1 VATPLRL
8 TALLILIPA
17 SAALPAVLPIAA
29 VLPTSGVLPISGPA
43 IAQSVLAQ
51 LGLTEARA
59 RTFLFEEMKSQTPGN
74 RRTTIAV
81 TGHRAFY
88 KLPASARGP
97 AATALFAWAR
107 AYVDSP
113 TFKSAYAH
121 FRREATPLDQ
131 RAAPS
136 ADEQVA
142 SQFAEMQ
149 AGIEQARKI
158 AATLPAADRDRLLAQ
173 LKAQEAQIN
182 DPAFRER
189 IRAAVELEHRERESS
204 NREGGAR
211 FDDQFPPDPNRLVAR
226 RLRAF
231 LDDTADADFT
241 ARIIR
246 LTDGP
251 DGMEFVEPAHR
262 AKSPTWQLA
271 VLSGPEA
278 TKAARAAAE
287 TWLKDI
293 AP

>member
-1 VATPLRL
+1 VPTPLRL
-8 TALLILIPA
+8 ASLLFLIPA
-17 SAALPAVLPIAA
+17 SVAIPAVLPIAA
-29 VLPTSGVLPISGPA
+29 PVV
-43 IAQSVLAQ
+43 AQGVLAQ

-59 RTFLFEEMKSQTPGN
+59 RTFLFEEMKSQTPGH
-74 RRTTIAV
+74 RRTNIAV

-88 KLPASARGP
+88 QLPASARGP

-107 AYVDSP
+107 SYVDSA
-113 TFKSAYAH
+113 TFKSAYAQ

-131 RAAPS
+131 RAKPS

-149 AGIEQARKI
+149 AGIEQARKM
-158 AATLPAADRDRLLAQ
+158 AATLPPGDRDRLLAK
-173 LKAQEAQIN
+173 LKEQEAQIN

-189 IRAAVELEHRERESS
+189 LRAIVGLEHAEGDSS

-211 FDDQFPPDPNRLVAR
+211 FDEQFPPDPNRLVAR

-231 LDDTADADFT
+231 LDDTADADFG

-262 AKSPTWQLA
+262 AKSAPWQLA
-271 VLSGPEA
+271 VLAGPEA

-287 TWLKDI
+287 AWLNEI
-293 AP
+293 TP